1 MRVVDSIARLRSCYY
16 CYIMAVVTSYY
27 LEMRGYISLF
37 RRRPRTKA
45 TMVIMAAILSVS
57 SILLFI
63 SEMQVV
69 SSLLLNCCSSRRCV
83 PTHYGTTARKQ
94 LFQSKRSNID
104 NGGDSGSSNNDYF
117 DHLVSQ
123 FQGDFDN
130 YNQVICDRNHG
141 LVPAEGGGHEHI
153 HCVLCPAPPSLT
165 TADNGRQQQ
174 QRTQQKEQ
182 WVLAAFYFNGNP
194 KAIFRFRM
202 YKLISLQL
210 NDDDGDR
217 VRMKLHTLMPELE
230 QQLRQY
236 SDQPCTWWRE
246 TYQVWLNNH
255 TSNNIEGV
263 NNDEKFQSEGI
274 DQLVSPLVGCDV
286 LWDPKWDPEKH
297 TYLYV
302 DEYDDKDDIIVSSLP
317 SDAASTTTTTR
328 STNDQKDND
337 DDEGLHATMEAGSKG
352 AIVDSI
358 SLIPGKRILIKDEL
372 SLWKDEFWINDRGY
386 DPDAI
391 IDTGNGEGDDEEY
404 DIESNDARSS
414 SRMPFVYGN
423 RRGIPYKLER
433 VSSITSA
440 IEETRKED
448 TLLLQRK
455 ISNQELAWTM
465 GEDYREQ
472 AVYEEKLHAVE
483 EALVLSE
490 PNSKL

>member
-1 MRVVDSIARLRSCYY
+1 
-16 CYIMAVVTSYY
+16 
-27 LEMRGYISLF
+27 
-37 RRRPRTKA
+37 
-45 TMVIMAAILSVS
+45 
-57 SILLFI
+57 
-63 SEMQVV
+63 
-69 SSLLLNCCSSRRCV
+69 
-83 PTHYGTTARKQ
+83 
-94 LFQSKRSNID
+94 
-104 NGGDSGSSNNDYF
+104 
-117 DHLVSQ
+117 
-123 FQGDFDN
+123 
-130 YNQVICDRNHG
+130 
-141 LVPAEGGGHEHI
+141 
-153 HCVLCPAPPSLT
+153 
-165 TADNGRQQQ
+165 
-174 QRTQQKEQ
+174 
-182 WVLAAFYFNGNP
+182 
-194 KAIFRFRM
+194 M
-202 YKLISLQL
+202 YKLISPQL
-210 NDDDGDR
+210 NDNDNDDGDR

-274 DQLVSPLVGCDV
+274 HQLVSPLVGCDV
-286 LWDPKWDPEKH
+286 LWDPNWDHEKH
-297 TYLYV
+297 AYLYV
-302 DEYDDKDDIIVSSLP
+302 DEYDDKDDDIRVSSLP
-317 SDAASTTTTTR
+317 SDAASTTTR
-328 STNDQKDND
+328 STKDQKDND
-337 DDEGLHATMEAGSKG
+337 NDEGLHATMEAGSKG

-404 DIESNDARSS
+404 DHDEKNDARSS

-440 IEETRKED
+440 IEETKKED

>member
-1 MRVVDSIARLRSCYY
+1 M
-16 CYIMAVVTSYY
+16 
-27 LEMRGYISLF
+27 
-37 RRRPRTKA
+37 
-45 TMVIMAAILSVS
+45 MVIMTVSLSLS

-69 SSLLLNCCSSRRCV
+69 SSFLLNCRSSRRCV
-83 PTHYGTTARKQ
+83 HTHYGTTARKQ
-94 LFQSKRSNID
+94 LIFRSKRSNID
-104 NGGDSGSSNNDYF
+104 NGDDTSGSSNNDYF

-130 YNQVICDRNHG
+130 YNQVIRDRNHG

-174 QRTQQKEQ
+174 QKEQKEQ

-202 YKLISLQL
+202 YKLISPQL
-210 NDDDGDR
+210 NDNDNDDGDK
-217 VRMKLHTLMPELE
+217 VRMKLHTLMPDLE

-246 TYQVWLNNH
+246 TYQVWRNNH
-255 TSNNIEGV
+255 TNNNIEGV
-263 NNDEKFQSEGI
+263 NNDEQFQLEGMH
-274 DQLVSPLVGCDV
+274 QLVSPLVGCDV
-286 LWDPKWDPEKH
+286 LWDPKWDPERH
-297 TYLYV
+297 AYLYV
-302 DEYDDKDDIIVSSLP
+302 DEYDDTDDIRVSSPP
-317 SDAASTTTTTR
+317 SDAASTTRR
-328 STNDQKDND
+328 STKDQKDD
-337 DDEGLHATMEAGSKG
+337 EDEGLHATMEAGSKG

-391 IDTGNGEGDDEEY
+391 NNVNDEGDDLEY
-404 DIESNDARSS
+404 DDDDDARS

-433 VSSITSA
+433 VSCITPA
-440 IEETRKED
+440 IKETRKED

-465 GEDYREQ
+465 GEDYREH
-472 AVYEEKLHAVE
+472 AFYEEKLHAVE
-483 EALVLSE
+483 EAISLSE